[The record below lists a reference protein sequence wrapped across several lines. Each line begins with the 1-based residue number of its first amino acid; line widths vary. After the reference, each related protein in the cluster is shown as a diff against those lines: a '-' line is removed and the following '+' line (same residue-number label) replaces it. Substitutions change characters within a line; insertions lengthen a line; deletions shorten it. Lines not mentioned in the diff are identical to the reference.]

1 MACDQGTSF
10 PETFMQALLKFSR
23 AVDWLNAQVGKYVI
37 WLILG
42 STVISA
48 VNAAVRK
55 TFDVSSNAYLEAQWY
70 LFATAFLLASG
81 YTLLN
86 GEHVK
91 IDVISHRLSK
101 RAQIW
106 IDIFGFVVF
115 LTPVCAAVLFFG
127 IPFFL
132 QGYRSGEMSSNAGG
146 LIRWPVY
153 LMMPLG
159 FALLLLQGWSELI
172 KRIAFL
178 KGLIEDPTQKKVE
191 KTAEEELAE
200 AIRLR
205 AEAENK
211 L

>member
-1 MACDQGTSF
+1 
-10 PETFMQALLKFSR
+10 MQALLKFSR

-101 RAQIW
+101 HAQIW
-106 IDIFGFVVF
+106 IDIFGYVVF
-115 LTPVCAAVLFFG
+115 LTPVCAAVLYFG

-146 LIRWPVY
+146 LVRWPVY

-159 FALLLLQGWSELI
+159 FTLLLLQGWSELV
-172 KRIAFL
+172 KRVAFL
-178 KGLIEDPTQKKVE
+178 KGLIEDPTVKKVE

-200 AIRLR
+200 AIRQR

>member
-1 MACDQGTSF
+1 
-10 PETFMQALLKFSR
+10 MQALLNFSR
-23 AVDWLNAQVGKYVI
+23 VVDWLNAQVGKWVI

-42 STVISA
+42 STLISGI
-48 VNAAVRK
+48 NALVRK
-55 TFDVSSNAYLEAQWY
+55 AFNTSSNAYLEVQWY
-70 LFATAFLLASG
+70 LFAASFLLAAG

-91 IDVISHRLSK
+91 IDVISGRLSK

-106 IDIFGFVVF
+106 IDVIGFAFF
-115 LTPVCAAVLFFG
+115 LTPMCFAVLRYG

-132 QGYRSGEMSSNAGG
+132 QGYQSGEMSSNAGG

-153 LMMPLG
+153 LMLPLG
-159 FALLLLQGWSELI
+159 FSLLLLQGWSELI

-178 KGLIEDPTQKKVE
+178 KGLIDDPTQKKVD

-200 AIRLR
+200 SIRLL
-205 AEAENK
+205 AEREGK
-211 L
+211 V